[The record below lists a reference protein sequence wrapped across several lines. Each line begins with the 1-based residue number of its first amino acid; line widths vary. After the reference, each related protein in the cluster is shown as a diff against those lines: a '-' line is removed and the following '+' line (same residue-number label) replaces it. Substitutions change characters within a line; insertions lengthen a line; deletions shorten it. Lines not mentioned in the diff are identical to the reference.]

1 MTWTNAFD
9 LGACTVKVASA
20 INPTTLFYSGVMA
33 KGDTHAF
40 AGGGSESFTVSVSS
54 LGVVTLANANTGI
67 GIEADML
74 VIVAPSYSLVTM
86 VGAQVLAAK
95 SCVGKGSAGATSN
108 LNDTTVF
115 DSTSGPVNVDL
126 TTDTPY
132 EQLFVETSMINGSQL
147 TPIIQ
152 FTPEFEMPNVVI
164 APDESLVAPNNEPV
178 SVTPDITLNGSPVTP
193 DSMHIVT
200 GPLDG
205 NASVSGGVLTYTPN
219 ITFSGSDSFTYT
231 ATVGGTVSNQATVT
245 VSVYTNYNCD
255 CDDAFPT
262 ATLAQLRQRMVVR
275 LGYAALLVAPP
286 GLVLLLNDFL
296 TQAQT
301 LLYRKYSCFR
311 TRRWFTWNMVQ
322 GGRFYDFGG
331 NVDVCAKV
339 LDPRKVE
346 WVGIS
351 KGDVNWTELICGIN
365 PVMYR
370 SMQQAIPQFYDIR
383 QCIEVWPA
391 PNSDEWQLRIKG
403 DFGLLPFVADSDVTT
418 IDVEAIFLLALANAK
433 AHYEQPDAGTTMAMA
448 TGLIADLTSGS
459 HFTRRYVPG
468 VTTPL
473 NAVPPLMK
481 P

>member
-1 MTWTNAFD
+1 MTFILAFTPLINIPVVVAPNESVSITENSAATTITPIITAD
-9 LGACTVKVASA
+9 GAPVTPTSLAIVAQP
-20 INPTTLFYSGVMA
+20 INGI
-33 KGDTHAF
+33 
-40 AGGGSESFTVSVSS
+40 VSVS
-54 LGVVTLANANTGI
+54 GV
-67 GIEADML
+67 
-74 VIVAPSYSLVTM
+74 
-86 VGAQVLAAK
+86 
-95 SCVGKGSAGATSN
+95 N
-108 LNDTTVF
+108 L
-115 DSTSGPVNVDL
+115 L
-126 TTDTPY
+126 
-132 EQLFVETSMINGSQL
+132 
-147 TPIIQ
+147 
-152 FTPEFEMPNVVI
+152 
-164 APDESLVAPNNEPV
+164 
-178 SVTPDITLNGSPVTP
+178 
-193 DSMHIVT
+193 
-200 GPLDG
+200 
-205 NASVSGGVLTYTPN
+205 YTPN
-219 ITFSGSDSFTYT
+219 ANYIGSDSFTYT
-231 ATVGGTVSNQATVT
+231 ATYSGITSAAGTVT
-245 VSVYTNYNCD
+245 VAIPATYNCE

-262 ATLAQLRQRMVVR
+262 ATLAALRQRMVVR
-275 LGYAALLVAPP
+275 LGYAALLVTPP

-351 KGDVNWTELICGIN
+351 KGDVNWRELICGIN
-365 PVMYR
+365 PVNYR

-391 PNSDEWQLRIKG
+391 PNSNEWQLRIKG
-403 DFGLLPFVADSDVTT
+403 DFGLLPFVADTDVTT
-418 IDVEAIFLLALANAK
+418 IDAEAVFLLALANAK

-448 TGLIADLTSGS
+448 TGLIADYTAGS

-468 VTTPL
+468 TETLP